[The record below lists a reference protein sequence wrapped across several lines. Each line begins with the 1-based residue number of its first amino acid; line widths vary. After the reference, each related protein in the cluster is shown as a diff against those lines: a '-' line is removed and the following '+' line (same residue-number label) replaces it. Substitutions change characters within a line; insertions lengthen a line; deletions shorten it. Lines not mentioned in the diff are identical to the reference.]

1 MNYYNRPDFQN
12 DINID
17 NSKPKKID
25 KKKSLIKWV
34 ALGLGAMIGVSY
46 IGILGAL
53 INRKTMPT
61 LNLPV
66 GEYTSYSVRANK
78 EGYEINYRANDP
90 LVMEV
95 TKDSNRPAGFLGF
108 GKATVKTK
116 EHYTMD
122 GSRHLLDRSEGQ
134 ISEAQIKCIEAAGG
148 GKQTGRMVGGSVG
161 ASVASSG
168 LASIPYVGWVL
179 AGAATMLGMEQG
191 AEIGGQMALDFA
203 ECDG

>member
-1 MNYYNRPDFQN
+1 MNYHFQKDVN
-12 DINID
+12 LD

-122 GSRHLLDRSEGQ
+122 GSRHLLDRSEGK

-161 ASVASSG
+161 ASVAASG

-191 AEIGGQMALDFA
+191 AEIGGQMAMDFA

>member
-1 MNYYNRPDFQN
+1 MNYHFQKDVN
-12 DINID
+12 LD

-78 EGYEINYRANDP
+78 DGYEINYRANDP

-122 GSRHLLDRSEGQ
+122 GSRHLLDRSEGE
-134 ISEAQIKCIEAAGG
+134 ISEAKIKCIEAAGG

>member
-1 MNYYNRPDFQN
+1 MNYHFQKDVN
-12 DINID
+12 LD
-17 NSKPKKID
+17 NSKPKKIE
-25 KKKSLIKWV
+25 KKKNLIKWV
-34 ALGLGAMIGVSY
+34 AVGVGAMIGISY

-78 EGYEINYRANDP
+78 DGYEINYRANDP

-122 GSRHLLDRSEGQ
+122 GSRHLLDRSEGK

-191 AEIGGQMALDFA
+191 AEIGGQMAMDFA
-203 ECDG
+203 ECND

>member
-1 MNYYNRPDFQN
+1 MNYYFQK
-12 DINID
+12 DINLD
-17 NSKPKKID
+17 NSKPKKIE
-25 KKKSLIKWV
+25 KKKNLIKWV
-34 ALGLGAMIGVSY
+34 AVGLGAMIGISY

-66 GEYTSYSVRANK
+66 GEYTSYSVRADK
-78 EGYEINYRANDP
+78 DGYEINYRANDP

-122 GSRHLLDRSEGQ
+122 GSRHLLDRSEGK

-168 LASIPYVGWVL
+168 LASVPYVGWVL

-191 AEIGGQMALDFA
+191 AEIGGQMAMDFA